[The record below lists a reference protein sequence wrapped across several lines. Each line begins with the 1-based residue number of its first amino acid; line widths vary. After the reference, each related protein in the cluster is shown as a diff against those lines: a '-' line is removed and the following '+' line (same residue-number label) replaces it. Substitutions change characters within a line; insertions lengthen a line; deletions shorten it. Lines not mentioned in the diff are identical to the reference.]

1 MLDVEHWAAGRSLPS
16 HLKRD
21 IRAYYSMVWSH
32 SRQMH
37 KEHEIMQELPYPL
50 RCRAAINISTELRD
64 AVPALAAL
72 HPAHFER
79 LAARMLPCWYGPGRF
94 LACPRGHC
102 EALDYDEEAL
112 DSLYVVEKGKVACIW
127 ASSFETVTVLEGP
140 CCVGAPVVVELLLES
155 CCSEPAALERG
166 AEHSLLTVAPTWVW
180 RISKDALRAVLAAN
194 PGLGVELAHGLLE
207 HGGGEGGAAEGA
219 RLRRAL
225 ARAAGSPSSSFSGG
239 GGGGGGGGGA
249 AAGTDAVLELIGAE
263 VRKNES
269 EKKAAAAKGRGGG

>member
-1 MLDVEHWAAGRSLPS
+1 MLDVEHWAAERSLPS

-72 HPAHFER
+72 HPACFER

-94 LACPRGHC
+94 LACPRGHG
-102 EALDYDEEAL
+102 EALDYDEAL
-112 DSLYVVEKGKVACIW
+112 DSLYVVEKGKVACVG
-127 ASSFETVTVLEGP
+127 ASNFETVHVLVGP
-140 CCVGAPVVVELLLES
+140 CCVGARVVVELVL
-155 CCSEPAALERG
+155 EPAALERG

-180 RISKDALRAVLAAN
+180 RISKDALRAVLAAS
-194 PGLGVELAHGLLE
+194 PGLGAELAHGLLE
-207 HGGGEGGAAEGA
+207 HGAAEHGAAEGA

-225 ARAAGSPSSSFSGG
+225 ARAGG
-239 GGGGGGGGGA
+239 GGGGGRE
-249 AAGTDAVLELIGAE
+249 AAGTDAVFELIEAE
-263 VRKNES
+263 VRENAS
-269 EKKAAAAKGRGGG
+269 EKKAAAAAAKGGGG